1 MRGDVTVRDVTVS
14 SAGEWV
20 VCNTVKDLS
29 DEQQVGG
36 SHRCDHPV
44 TRDVHLSFVCDI
56 AVTESNVAYL
66 DCCNTPRHK
75 TTHT

>member
-1 MRGDVTVRDVTVS
+1 
-14 SAGEWV
+14 
-20 VCNTVKDLS
+20 
-29 DEQQVGG
+29 VGG

-44 TRDVHLSFVCDI
+44 TRDDHLSFVCDI
-56 AVTESNVAYL
+56 AVTESSVAYL